1 MLYFRQ
7 EGGAFFLYFNAE
19 EEKWVDSIF
28 FFGASILNKLEN
40 DNNNY
45 CIDSFSNWYRYNGT
59 ELIFSERMEVT
70 CRRIEEECCSA
81 INITSAAS
89 RESGV
94 SAGDNNNNTF
104 YQKSARY
111 AQIFLSVRS
120 LRSVNLCLS
129 ICPLSLKFFQAF
141 NFHLFG
147 SYL

>member
-1 MLYFRQ
+1 MLCFRQ

-45 CIDSFSNWYRYNGT
+45 CIDSFSNWYGYNGT
-59 ELIFSERMEVT
+59 ELVFSEKMAVT
-70 CRRIEEECCSA
+70 CRRIEEECCST

-89 RESGV
+89 SESGV

-111 AQIFLSVRS
+111 AFRFLAPTGAQGVTLSVRVS
-120 LRSVNLCLS
+120 VPHKFVRSS
-129 ICPLSLKFFQAF
+129 QSLSL
-141 NFHLFG
+141 
-147 SYL
+147 